1 MLPAATAAAA
11 VAARTC
17 CRRAY
22 ATVPSPV
29 FASRSFTTRKHGRRV
44 LAAVTVIGM
53 TSFGGYR
60 LYTSFKASQQHQQHS
75 DEDNTPL
82 VKPAN
87 HPPSAGT
94 TPAMGSGSTQQ
105 QPRPIVLCGP
115 SGSGKSTLLKRLLAE
130 HPTKFGFSV
139 SHTTRAPRAG
149 ETDGKEY
156 HFVTPAQFA
165 ALVDKRAFVEHASFA
180 GNSYGTSLTAVSD
193 VLKSGRNVILD
204 IDVQGVRQLQEAIKK
219 GHAQMQGGSPLFLF
233 VAPPSMKDLEQRLR
247 GRGTENDETL
257 KKRLEAANGEMEW
270 GTGEGHV
277 DRVIV
282 NSDVE
287 AAYRELND
295 AIFGTRT

>member
-1 MLPAATAAAA
+1 MLPAA
-11 VAARTC
+11 VAARAG

-44 LAAVTVIGM
+44 LAAVAVFGV

-60 LYTSFKASQQHQQHS
+60 LYTSLKASQHQQHS

-82 VKPAN
+82 VKPAH
-87 HPPSAGT
+87 HPPSASA
-94 TPAMGSGSTQQ
+94 TPATRGSTQ

-149 ETDGKEY
+149 ETDGKDY

-180 GNSYGTSLTAVSD
+180 GNSYGTSLAAVSD
-193 VLKSGRNVILD
+193 VLASGRNVILD

-270 GTGEGHV
+270 GTGKGHV

-295 AIFGTRT
+295 AIFGTQK

>member
-1 MLPAATAAAA
+1 MLPAA
-11 VAARTC
+11 VAARC

-29 FASRSFTTRKHGRRV
+29 FASRSPATRKQGVRL
-44 LAAVTVIGM
+44 LAAVALVGV
-53 TSFGGYR
+53 SSLGGYR
-60 LYTSFKASQQHQQHS
+60 LYHSFKASRQQHHAE
-75 DEDNTPL
+75 EDNTPL
-82 VKPAN
+82 VKPAH
-87 HPPSAGT
+87 HPPSAAAGKAV
-94 TPAMGSGSTQQ
+94 PGADA

-139 SHTTRAPRAG
+139 SHTTRKPRAG
-149 ETDGKEY
+149 ETDGKDY
-156 HFVTPAQFA
+156 HFVTPDQFA
-165 ALVDKRAFVEHASFA
+165 ALVAQRAFVEHATFA

-193 VLKSGRNVILD
+193 VLASGRNVILD

-233 VAPPSMKDLEQRLR
+233 VAPPSMQDLEQRLR
-247 GRGTENDETL
+247 GRGTENEETL

-282 NSDVE
+282 NSEVE
-287 AAYRELND
+287 TAYRELNE
-295 AIFGTRT
+295 AIFGKKQ